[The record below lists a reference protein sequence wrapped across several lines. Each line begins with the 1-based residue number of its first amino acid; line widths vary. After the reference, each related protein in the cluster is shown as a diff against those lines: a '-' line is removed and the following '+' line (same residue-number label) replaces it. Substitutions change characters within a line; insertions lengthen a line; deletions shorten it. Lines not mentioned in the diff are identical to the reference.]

1 MATRF
6 DAMLEMFDEAQA
18 SSLRELKGT
27 IINDEGKSKTGQPL
41 GIFVRVDHDRRGLL
55 IFQEANGQRGETI
68 FIPQNAV
75 KPLTDILKNLMG
87 TAS

>member
-1 MATRF
+1 
-6 DAMLEMFDEAQA
+6 MLEMFDEAQA